1 MGNANTSELFGLAL
15 AIVSLAGISVAIIYG
30 KETAAVIKA
39 SGDTFSAAIRA
50 ATLQSPGGKTSV
62 AR

>member
-1 MGNANTSELFGLAL
+1 MNTSELFGLAGAVVAL
-15 AIVSLAGISVAIIYG
+15 AALSVAIIYG

-39 SGDTFSAAIRA
+39 SGDAFSSSIRA
-50 ATLQSPGGKTSV
+50 ATLQGPKGTSV